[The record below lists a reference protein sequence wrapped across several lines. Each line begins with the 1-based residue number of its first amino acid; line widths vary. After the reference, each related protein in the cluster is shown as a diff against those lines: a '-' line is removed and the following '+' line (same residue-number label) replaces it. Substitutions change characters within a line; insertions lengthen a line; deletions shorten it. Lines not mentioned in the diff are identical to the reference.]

1 MNMKVAIY
9 GRITEKVLPPVL
21 QGLFDKLA
29 ENNCDLLVTAE
40 YRDYLTPQFRI
51 GDRVRILEDYS
62 EVRNQADFLLSVGGD
77 GTLLET
83 IAFVRN
89 SGVPI
94 LGINTGRLG
103 FLAGVTVEEA
113 ASYAVERL
121 KAREFSLDERTLL
134 KLETKQNLFGSV
146 NYALNEITIQRKESS
161 AMMTM
166 HTSVDGQFLNSYWAD
181 GLIISTPTGSTAYSL
196 SCGGPLMVPDAQ
208 SFVITPLSPHN
219 LNVRP
224 LIVPEDSVIKIRVE
238 GRSPHYLATLD
249 TRSEAFDADTE
260 LTIRKEDFKISLVR
274 FGERDFFQT
283 IREKLK
289 WGHDARN

>member
-1 MNMKVAIY
+1 
-9 GRITEKVLPPVL
+9 
-21 QGLFDKLA
+21 
-29 ENNCDLLVTAE
+29 
-40 YRDYLTPQFRI
+40 
-51 GDRVRILEDYS
+51 
-62 EVRNQADFLLSVGGD
+62 
-77 GTLLET
+77 
-83 IAFVRN
+83 
-89 SGVPI
+89 
-94 LGINTGRLG
+94 
-103 FLAGVTVEEA
+103 
-113 ASYAVERL
+113 
-121 KAREFSLDERTLL
+121 
-134 KLETKQNLFGSV
+134 
-146 NYALNEITIQRKESS
+146 
-161 AMMTM
+161 MMTM